1 MGVVTSGESRQPQQ
15 AWRYCGGQIKLW
27 REESGVSRQGLAK
40 EANYDYEYVKSMEC
54 GRRRPT
60 LRLLQVADQLC
71 GARGKLIAAHEH
83 LKPERFPSYVEDYV
97 RYEAEATVLSFY
109 QPLLLPGL
117 LQTEETVRAYLNA
130 HYPPLDDAT
139 IEERVPARVERQSLL
154 GNQKKTFSFVIGEA
168 ALRNQAGG
176 VEAHRRQL
184 LHLVE
189 AGKARNV
196 SIQVLPFG
204 SAGPG
209 LLGPFVLL
217 ETPEHEHLVYEE
229 GQTMG
234 VLYADVAKVSI
245 IMQRHAMIL
254 RQALSPKASAIFI
267 GKLAEE
273 L

>member
-1 MGVVTSGESRQPQQ
+1 MV
-15 AWRYCGGQIKLW
+15 
-27 REESGVSRQGLAK
+27 
-40 EANYDYEYVKSMEC
+40 
-54 GRRRPT
+54 
-60 LRLLQVADQLC
+60 
-71 GARGKLIAAHEH
+71 AAHEY
-83 LKPERFPSYVEDYV
+83 LKPERFPSYLEDYV

-109 QPLLLPGL
+109 QPLLIPGL
-117 LQTEETVRAYLNA
+117 LQTAETVREYLNA
-130 HYPPLDDAT
+130 HFPPLDDDT
-139 IEERVPARVERQSLL
+139 IEERVPARLERQSLL
-154 GNQKKTFSFVIGEA
+154 RDQRKAFSFVIGEA
-168 ALRNQAGG
+168 ALRHQAGG

-196 SIQVLPFG
+196 SVQVLPFG
-204 SAGPG
+204 PAGPG

-234 VLYADVAKVSI
+234 VLYADAAKVSI
-245 IMQRHAMIL
+245 VMQRHAMIL
-254 RQALSPKASAIFI
+254 RQALSPDESARFI